1 MVLIVI
7 FLYRERSSDRY
18 LSLWRLRSTSQLRPC
33 GTEFSSRSRRNWTA
47 PLLPTWLRRRVSRE
61 LPCVKISK
69 SSSPFFPKGFNC
81 TKDENDAALKTL
93 RRRAWQALRAKVGEQ
108 TADASILTKLRSTF
122 EERFRYD
129 DNGVPRVWKPED
141 DIDTA
146 FRKARDQVCQ
156 LSIDLALVIANLHR
170 SPRLSSSSL
179 SIPTSRPKILLSKSR
194 YRPSLET
201 LPSPKAN
208 SISQPRSSFS
218 LTRNSSISSLSS
230 EEKQTRTTSKRRGVS
245 SVVWHRFRYGFTA
258 CWSSWAGTRLWRCC
272 STRFISPC
280 FSLVWLLRALL
291 FQSTLK
297 RHAF

>member
-1 MVLIVI
+1 M
-7 FLYRERSSDRY
+7 
-18 LSLWRLRSTSQLRPC
+18 
-33 GTEFSSRSRRNWTA
+33 
-47 PLLPTWLRRRVSRE
+47 
-61 LPCVKISK
+61 
-69 SSSPFFPKGFNC
+69 
-81 TKDENDAALKTL
+81 KTL

-146 FRKARDQVCQ
+146 FRKARDQVCR
-156 LSIDLALVIANLHR
+156 LSINLALVIANLYR
-170 SPRLSSSSL
+170 SPRLSSSSHFT
-179 SIPTSRPKILLSKSR
+179 PTSRLKILPWKSR

-208 SISQPRSSFS
+208 SISHPRSSFS
-218 LTRNSSISSLSS
+218 PTRNSSISSLNS
-230 EEKQTRTTSKRRGVS
+230 EGKRTRTTSKRRGVL
-245 SVVWHRFRYGFTA
+245 SVAWHRFRYGFMV

-272 STRFISPC
+272 STRFTSPC

-291 FQSTLK
+291 FQSAMK
-297 RHAF
+297 KYAF